1 MQVGRT
7 QSALRMQMQ
16 RLEDQVG
23 QTLPQRTGA
32 GLRGSRQRARGC
44 SSVPAPSSPG
54 MRFSPT

>member
-1 MQVGRT
+1 
-7 QSALRMQMQ
+7 MQ

-44 SSVPAPSSPG
+44 SSKEATSEK
-54 MRFSPT
+54 RRTTCED